1 VVVGDNDPHG
11 DAYIIESRRQGPVV
25 EATGLKA
32 PNILVRIPAKS
43 LENIKVRHPF
53 LDRAIVPVMANYVT
67 AEDGTGIVHTAPGHG
82 REDNLTGVQY
92 GIDIYCP
99 VDESG
104 KIFEGL
110 PEYVGKRVFDANSP
124 IIELLK
130 ARKVLMGPRGGAVV
144 H

>member
-1 VVVGDNDPHG
+1 
-11 DAYIIESRRQGPVV
+11 
-25 EATGLKA
+25 
-32 PNILVRIPAKS
+32 
-43 LENIKVRHPF
+43 
-53 LDRAIVPVMANYVT
+53 M
-67 AEDGTGIVHTAPGHG
+67 
-82 REDNLTGVQY
+82 TGVQY

-110 PEYVGKRVFDANSP
+110 PEYVGKRVFDANAP

-130 ARKVLMGPRGGAVV
+130 SRGVLMGPAGMARPLLSPLLALPQSHHLPRGGAVV